1 MNFQNIPPVDT
12 STMIIDVAFKRG
24 GKHATE
30 YKPKLKRGTH
40 FERQGKLEQERLKAI
55 AKSAGATLSRIVKS
69 FPSIDALPELYAR
82 LIDETLDTD
91 KLKQSLAS
99 VATAAR
105 NTNKLAGELGKT
117 FSSAKDKKHL
127 LALKRQA
134 IGRVSSVV
142 KRVDKQLLYLE
153 KARKIMRD
161 FPAIKPEA
169 FTVAIAGFPNV
180 GKSTLL
186 NKLTGSKAEIDEYAF
201 TTKTLNAGSFEYR
214 HNKIQCIDTPGTLA
228 RLEKMNPIEK
238 QAYLA
243 MKYAAHMIVYI
254 YDLTEE
260 YPVEDQER
268 LEKTLGKY
276 GKEIV
281 VYLSKTDIL
290 EKELVQK
297 FRKKK
302 DSVID
307 VENLKKQITEI
318 FEDEFL

>member
-1 MNFQNIPPVDT
+1 MNFQNIPPVDLPDT
-12 STMIIDVAFKRG
+12 VLDIAFKRG
-24 GKHATE
+24 TKHATE
-30 YKPKLKRGTH
+30 YKPKLKRGTP
-40 FERQGKLEQERLKAI
+40 FERQAKLEQERLKAI
-55 AKSAGATLSRIVKS
+55 AKSVGATLSRVVKS

-82 LIDETLDTD
+82 LIDETLDAN

-105 NTNKLAGELGKT
+105 NTSKLAGELGKT
-117 FSSAKDKKHL
+117 FTSAKDKERL
-127 LALKRQA
+127 LALKRQS
-134 IGRVSSVV
+134 IGRLSSVV
-142 KRVDKQLLYLE
+142 KRVGKELLYLE
-153 KARKIMRD
+153 KARKVMRD
-161 FPAIKPEA
+161 FPAVKQDS

-201 TTKTLNAGSFEYR
+201 TTRTLNAGSFQYR
-214 HNKIQCIDTPGTLA
+214 HNTIQCIDTPGTLA
-228 RLEKMNPIEK
+228 RPEKMNPIEK

-254 YDLTEE
+254 YDLTEQ
-260 YPVEDQER
+260 YPLADQER
-268 LEKTLGKY
+268 LEKELGKY
-276 GKEIV
+276 GKDII

-290 EKELVQK
+290 EKDIVQD

-302 DSVID
+302 ESFVDIED
-307 VENLKKQITEI
+307 LKKRITEI